1 MECFF
6 IDVMDADRVYV
17 HRVIDVLFMSCR
29 YAVQISME

>member
-17 HRVIDVLFMSCR
+17 HRVIDVWFM
-29 YAVQISME
+29 